1 MYEVIIIGAGS
12 VGTPIAMSLA
22 ARGYSPLVIDS
33 GSSAG
38 QGNNKCAIGGVR
50 ATHSDP
56 AKVALSLH
64 SLKTFANWEE
74 QYGDDIGWKM
84 GGYTFVAYT
93 EEISEALQKMI
104 PLQQK
109 AGLNIRWCKPDEIKK
124 LVPGIN
130 SKNLYGG
137 TFSEEDGSAS
147 PMESCYAFEREAK
160 RSGAEFAY
168 NETVIG
174 IEKNNEFI
182 VTTDKGTYSAKR
194 VINCA
199 GSYAREVGEMV
210 GLDLPVYPDMHEAGI
225 TEPVKPFFDPM
236 VVDINKAVGSANYY
250 FYQYTTGQIVFC
262 ITPDPPFLG
271 KGTNETS
278 TFLPQV
284 ANRMVSLY
292 PRLANIKVRRT
303 WRGCYPQTPDGT
315 PILGS
320 AGPDGYYVAVGMCGQ
335 GFMLGP
341 GIGEVI
347 ARLIAEEITNEDK
360 MVLEAMKLN
369 REFSGTESLK

>member
-22 ARGYSPLVIDS
+22 VRGYNPLVIDS

-74 QYGDDIGWKM
+74 QHGEDIGWKM

-93 EEISEALQKMI
+93 KEISEALQQMI

-109 AGLNIRWCKPDEIKK
+109 AGLNIRWCKPEEIVK

-160 RSGAEFAY
+160 RNGAEFAY
-168 NETVIG
+168 NETVMG

-199 GSYAREVGEMV
+199 GSYAREVGLMV
-210 GLDLPVYPDMHEAGI
+210 DLDLPVYPDMHEAGI
-225 TEPVKPFFDPM
+225 TEPVKRFFDPM
-236 VVDINKAVGSANYY
+236 VVDINKALGSANYY

-262 ITPDPPFLG
+262 ITPNPPFLG

-315 PILGS
+315 PILGY
-320 AGPDGYYVAVGMCGQ
+320 AGPEGYYVAVGMCGQ

-347 ARLIAEEITNEDK
+347 ARLVTEELTDEDK
-360 MVLEAMKLN
+360 MVLDAMKLN